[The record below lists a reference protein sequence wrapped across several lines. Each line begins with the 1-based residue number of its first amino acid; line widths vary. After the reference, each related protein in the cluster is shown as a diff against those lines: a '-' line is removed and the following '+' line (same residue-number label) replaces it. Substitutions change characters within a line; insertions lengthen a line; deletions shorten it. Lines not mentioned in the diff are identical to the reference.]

1 MDWILLLAWSLVVI
15 GALGVLLPALPG
27 VPVLFGGLWML
38 AWLDGYEK
46 ISVFTMSIIGALALV
61 AWLVDIFGSYIT
73 AKKFGAS
80 KQALW
85 GVVIG
90 AIVGIFAG
98 VVGLIIGPIIGGM
111 IGEWMA
117 HQDKTRATTVGLA
130 AGLGFMLAFVVKI
143 VLVIV
148 MLVVFAYAYYF

>member
-1 MDWILLLAWSLVVI
+1 MDWFLLLAWGLVVV

-27 VPVLFGGLWML
+27 VPVLFGGLWLL
-38 AWLDGYEK
+38 AWYDGYEK
-46 ISVFTMSIIGALALV
+46 VSVLTIAIVGALALL

-90 AIVGIFAG
+90 ALIGLVLG
-98 VVGLIIGPIIGGM
+98 VVGLIVGTIVGG
-111 IGEWMA
+111 IVGEWMA

-130 AGLGFMLAFVVKI
+130 AGLGFMLAFIVKI

-148 MLVVFAYAYYF
+148 ILGVFAYAYYF

>member
-1 MDWILLLAWSLVVI
+1 MDWILLLAWGLVVI
-15 GALGVLLPALPG
+15 GTLGVLLPALPG
-27 VPVLFGGLWML
+27 VPVLFGGLWLL

-46 ISVFTMSIIGALALV
+46 ISVLTMSVIGALALI

-90 AIVGIFAG
+90 ALLGMFAG

-130 AGLGFMLAFVVKI
+130 AGLGFMLAFLVKI